1 MKARRRKIRRSFI
14 LSILGVFVFLLMIYS
29 FLIEPNSITI
39 NRVPVADEGLFAL
52 LSSKKVVQISD
63 LHIKSVGRQERKL
76 IKMLNRIKPDILF
89 ITGDFLTNSRDEDSC
104 LEVLRQINMPIY
116 GIWAVLGN
124 SDRFRRDGSRYEGG
138 IRLVEKLKSLG
149 IRVLEDRS
157 ERLVLNEK
165 GDLLFVVGVEGDY
178 LSKAKLD
185 HLLSDIPADSPII
198 LLSHYPD
205 VLEDRTDVLTVNLE
219 EEENRGVSGWSW
231 QDNAYFEYDTGIVRF
246 EKEGNHKLRVQSR
259 EDGVAIEQICL
270 VAEYNVESHTKVSLT
285 KSIGNKE
292 DIYAAIN
299 PLGNE
304 MVIIKTEDIPDSQ
317 IFGSW
322 KKVRDPTSP
331 FDWVLKDIPGLGR
344 NNELPLLE
352 PEDYFEADF
361 YTKGNVDYHLWIRMK
376 AENDSPSHDSIYVQ
390 FNDSINKKGQP
401 IYRIGK
407 LVVRNE
413 LEKVNLILS
422 GHTHGGQIRL
432 PLIGALEVVSN
443 HSIPYDKGLFESQ
456 GTKMYVN
463 RGIGTAL
470 LPIRFRC
477 PPEIT
482 VFRFLKFEKRLR
494 ESAKGS
500 SR

>member
-1 MKARRRKIRRSFI
+1 MKIGKIKIKRSFI

-63 LHIKSVGRQERKL
+63 LHIKSVGRRERKL
-76 IKMLNRIKPDILF
+76 IKMLNRIQPDMLF
-89 ITGDFLTNSRDEDSC
+89 ITGDFLTNGRNENAC
-104 LEVLRQINMPIY
+104 IQVLHQIKRPTY

-165 GDLLFVVGVEGDY
+165 GDLLSVVGVEGDY

-185 HLLSDIPADSPII
+185 HLLGDIPADSPII

-246 EKEGNHKLRVQSR
+246 EKEGNHKLQVQSR

-270 VAEYNVESHTKVSLT
+270 VAEYNVESHAKVSLT

-304 MVIIKTEDIPDSQ
+304 MMIIKTEDLPDSQ

-376 AENDSPSHDSIYVQ
+376 AEKDSPSHDSVYIQ
-390 FNDSINKKGQP
+390 FSDTVNREGDP
-401 IYRIGK
+401 VYRIGEWG
-407 LVVRNE
+407 VRDN
-413 LEKVNLILS
+413 LKKINLILA
-422 GHTHGGQIRL
+422 GHTHGGQIRF
-432 PLIGALEVVSN
+432 PLIGALEILPH
-443 HSIPYDKGLFESQ
+443 HSVDYDKGLFESQ
-456 GTKMYVN
+456 GTRMYVN
-463 RGIGTAL
+463 RGIGMAL
-470 LPIRFRC
+470 VPIRFLSS
-477 PPEIT
+477 PEIT
-482 VFRFLKFEKRLR
+482 VFRFLKSEKMLR